1 MFPGVK
7 RAFPPFHLK
16 RTIAGKS
23 FAFWTPW
30 EDGVRAKRN
39 SLPTAFRIR
48 TLERLRAAWGC
59 QRGALRPGARALR
72 ARAGGS
78 CSCRRCSC
86 CCCCAREPAGLR
98 LRARRRRP
106 PCICGRRVSGTEFA
120 LLRSFASGSVLQNCW
135 ASGGTPAPLESL
147 GVLGP

>member
-23 FAFWTPW
+23 FAFCTLW
-30 EDGVRAKRN
+30 EDGVRAKKN

-48 TLERLRAAWGC
+48 TLERQRAAWSC
-59 QRGALRPGARALR
+59 QRGALRPGARALP
-72 ARAGGS
+72 ARAGVS
-78 CSCRRCSC
+78 CSCCRCS

-98 LRARRRRP
+98 LRARLRHP
-106 PCICGRRVSGTEFA
+106 PCICGRLVSGTEFS
-120 LLRSFASGSVLQNCW
+120 LLLIFASGSILQNCW
-135 ASGGTPAPLESL
+135 ASGGTPALLESP
-147 GVLGP
+147 GVLGS